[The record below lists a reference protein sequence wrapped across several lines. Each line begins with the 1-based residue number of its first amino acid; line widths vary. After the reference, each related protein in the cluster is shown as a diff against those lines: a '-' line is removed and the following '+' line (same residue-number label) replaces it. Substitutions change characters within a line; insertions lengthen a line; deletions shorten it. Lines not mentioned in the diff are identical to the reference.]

1 MGISNI
7 TDIAIITI
15 KNIDYC
21 CIIHNVS
28 KSTATNFSKHS
39 VLEDRG
45 YISKWLIVN
54 IVQTSFKSLNISIG
68 TVVRN
73 LEIRSWSS

>member
-28 KSTATNFSKHS
+28 KYTAINFSKHS

-45 YISKWLIVN
+45 YISK
-54 IVQTSFKSLNISIG
+54 
-68 TVVRN
+68 
-73 LEIRSWSS
+73 